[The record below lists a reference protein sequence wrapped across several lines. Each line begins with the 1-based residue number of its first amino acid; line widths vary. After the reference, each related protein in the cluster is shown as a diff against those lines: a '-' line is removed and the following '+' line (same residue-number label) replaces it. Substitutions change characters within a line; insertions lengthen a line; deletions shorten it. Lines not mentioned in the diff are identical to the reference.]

1 MINITI
7 MLKFNI
13 IVIYVLLLFSKIAI
27 ADEHSEST
35 TFSCKILRHMQVL
48 RTVVTEFDKF
58 DFEVIVKK
66 ENIILTDRYFYG
78 SSNLEYLERES
89 ENSWVASDEFNWFKL
104 HNNYLYIAR
113 LDGVGVKSMSAFCK
127 IKKFN

>member
-1 MINITI
+1 
-7 MLKFNI
+7 MLKLNI
-13 IVIYVLLLFSKIAI
+13 IIIYVLLLFSKIAI
-27 ADEHSEST
+27 ADEHPEST

-58 DFEVIVKK
+58 EFEVIVKK

-78 SSNLEYLERES
+78 SSNLEYVEREN

-104 HNNYLYIAR
+104 DNNYLYIQ
-113 LDGVGVKSMSAFCK
+113 V
-127 IKKFN
+127 N

>member
-1 MINITI
+1 

-58 DFEVIVKK
+58 EFEVIVKK

-78 SSNLEYLERES
+78 SSKLEYLERES
-89 ENSWVASDEFNWFKL
+89 ENSWVA
-104 HNNYLYIAR
+104 
-113 LDGVGVKSMSAFCK
+113 
-127 IKKFN
+127 

>member
-1 MINITI
+1 MLKLNITI
-7 MLKFNI
+7 
-13 IVIYVLLLFSKIAI
+13 IYVLLLFSKIAI
-27 ADEHSEST
+27 ADEHPEST

-58 DFEVIVKK
+58 EFEVIVKK

-78 SSNLEYLERES
+78 SSNLEYVERES
-89 ENSWVASDEFNWFKL
+89 ENRWVALDESNRFKL
-104 HNNYLYIAR
+104 HNDYLYISR
-113 LDGVGVKSMSAFCK
+113 LDGVGVKSMSAYCK

>member
-1 MINITI
+1 

-58 DFEVIVKK
+58 EFEVIVKK
-66 ENIILTDRYFYG
+66 ENIVYMLWVIMLKIIL
-78 SSNLEYLERES
+78 
-89 ENSWVASDEFNWFKL
+89 
-104 HNNYLYIAR
+104 IR
-113 LDGVGVKSMSAFCK
+113 LIK
-127 IKKFN
+127 III

>member
-58 DFEVIVKK
+58 EFEVIVKK
-66 ENIILTDRYFYG
+66 ENIVYMLWVIMLKIIL
-78 SSNLEYLERES
+78 
-89 ENSWVASDEFNWFKL
+89 
-104 HNNYLYIAR
+104 IR
-113 LDGVGVKSMSAFCK
+113 LIK
-127 IKKFN
+127 III

>member
-1 MINITI
+1 MLKLNITI
-7 MLKFNI
+7 
-13 IVIYVLLLFSKIAI
+13 IYVLLLFLKIAI
-27 ADEHSEST
+27 ADEHPEST

-58 DFEVIVKK
+58 EFEVIVKK

-78 SSNLEYLERES
+78 SSNLEYIEKES
-89 ENSWVASDEFNWFKL
+89 ENSWVATDEYNWFKL
-104 HNNYLYIAR
+104 NNNYLYISR
-113 LDGVGVKSMSAFCK
+113 LDGVGVKSMSAYCK

>member
-1 MINITI
+1 MSK
-7 MLKFNI
+7 LKI
-13 IVIYVLLLFSKIAI
+13 IIIFVLLLFSKIAI
-27 ADEHSEST
+27 ADEHPEST

-48 RTVVTEFDKF
+48 RTVVAEFDKF
-58 DFEVIVKK
+58 EFEVIVKK

-78 SSNLEYLERES
+78 SSKLEYLERES

-104 HNNYLYIAR
+104 HNKYLYIAR
-113 LDGVGVKSMSAFCK
+113 LDGVGVKSMSAYCK